1 MDLDKSV
8 KDCPLVF
15 LDLETTGLWAERS
28 SICEVA
34 AFLVRQGKIIDEFH
48 SLVHPHHKVP
58 YSAFCIHKISDQDL
72 IGAPYFKDIAKR
84 LTDFLRRGILC
95 AYNVSFDLGFMN
107 YQLKKNQLAV
117 LDPPLIDILAMAKN
131 TLKLKSYKLES
142 VANFFDL
149 TSKIQFHR
157 ARDDAYVTY
166 LIFSKLIEIIEKK
179 QSIQARKI
187 INLYS
192 P

>member
-1 MDLDKSV
+1 
-8 KDCPLVF
+8 
-15 LDLETTGLWAERS
+15 
-28 SICEVA
+28 
-34 AFLVRQGKIIDEFH
+34 
-48 SLVHPHHKVP
+48 
-58 YSAFCIHKISDQDL
+58 
-72 IGAPYFKDIAKR
+72 
-84 LTDFLRRGILC
+84 
-95 AYNVSFDLGFMN
+95 
-107 YQLKKNQLAV
+107 
-117 LDPPLIDILAMAKN
+117 MAKN

-166 LIFSKLIEIIEKK
+166 LVFSKLIEIIEKK